1 MFLVIIVQIEERIK
15 EVIDNLRPYLISDGG
30 NIDFV
35 KYEDNI
41 VYVKLK
47 GACANCSLV
56 DLTLSDGIEC
66 VLKDEIPEIKG
77 VVNVD

>member
-1 MFLVIIVQIEERIK
+1 MNIEDKIREIINNLKPFL
-15 EVIDNLRPYLISDGG
+15 NSDGG
-30 NIDFV
+30 DIDFI

-47 GACANCSLV
+47 GACSNCSLIDV
-56 DLTLSDGIEC
+56 TLSDGIEA

-77 VVNVD
+77 VVNI

>member
-1 MFLVIIVQIEERIK
+1 MHVEEKIK
-15 EVIDNLRPYLISDGG
+15 SVIDNLKPYLISDGG

-41 VYVKLK
+41 VYVKLH
-47 GACANCSLV
+47 GACANCSLIDV
-56 DLTLSDGIEC
+56 TLYDGIEC

-77 VVNVD
+77 VINLD